1 MSPTFPRSSA
11 SQSGHLTW
19 LNKPVKLFTDAS
31 SDAVLNH
38 GDFCRQVVPI
48 VRHTEGLEIYQVK
61 HLICNFCKK
70 KKNLLPIRLKRQ
82 WKSTMIQHYSK
93 NDQSQS
99 FNWIKR
105 D

>member
-19 LNKPVKLFTDAS
+19 LNKSVKLFTDAS

-61 HLICNFCKK
+61 HLVCNFCKK
-70 KKNLLPIRLKRQ
+70 KK
-82 WKSTMIQHYSK
+82 KSITNQTEETVEINYDSTL
-93 NDQSQS
+93 
-99 FNWIKR
+99 F
-105 D
+105 